1 LGNKKGKVTLA
12 FFVEQRELL
21 GWGSSRCGSGSSSRR
36 SSVSGL
42 CIGRGRCS
50 GVSRLLLSGGRSSG
64 SGSGSSSFFFLATCG
79 QANSKQGGH
88 EDRLGHFYFLGSVS
102 EVMDSGV
109 AQQHFC
115 NNRRTS

>member
-12 FFVEQRELL
+12 FFVEQSELL
-21 GWGSSRCGSGSSSRR
+21 GWGSSGSSSRR

-64 SGSGSSSFFFLATCG
+64 SGGGSSSFFFLATCG